1 MTARRARGTIVGAA
15 LVAARRQGVARCRYG
30 RPQGSP
36 LRVLV
41 AAVLLVFGATAASS
55 EGAAAPEGWL
65 ESAIAA
71 EHRGPERRA
80 RDVYRHPAKVL
91 RFFGLRP
98 DSSVVEIWPSDGWWT
113 EILGPALHEEGAYF
127 AAGFSM
133 TADRTP
139 GWRKGAQK
147 RFAEKL
153 EARPDL
159 YDAVVMTELSVPER
173 TTIAPPGSVDL
184 VLTFRNVHNW
194 INGDYAPEMFQVIA
208 RALRPGGVLGLV
220 THRAP
225 PGWGIEDTKR
235 SGYVAEALVVEM
247 AEAAGLS
254 LEASSDINANPRD
267 THDHAAGVWTLPPS
281 FALCGEMA
289 DDAEREACERQYRAV
304 GESDRMTL
312 RFRKKATVAEAD

>member
-1 MTARRARGTIVGAA
+1 MIGRYRHRR
-15 LVAARRQGVARCRYG
+15 L
-30 RPQGSP
+30 QGSP
-36 LRVLV
+36 LWVPV
-41 AAVLLVFGATAASS
+41 AAVLLVFIAASARP
-55 EGAAAPEGWL
+55 EPTTPPEGWL
-65 ESAIAA
+65 ESAVAG
-71 EHRGPERRA
+71 EHRGPERHA
-80 RDVYRHPAKVL
+80 RDVYRHPVEVL
-91 RFFGLRP
+91 RFFGLQP
-98 DSSVVEIWPSDGWWT
+98 DSTVVEIWPSDGWWT
-113 EILGPALHEEGAYF
+113 EILGPALRDEGAYF

-139 GWRKGAQK
+139 AWRRAAQK

-173 TTIAPPGSVDL
+173 TTIAPPASVDL

-194 INGDYAPEMFQVIA
+194 INGDYAPAMFQVIA

-225 PGWGIEDTKR
+225 PGRTAEDTKR
-235 SGYVAEALVVEM
+235 DGYVAKALVVEM
-247 AEAAGLS
+247 AAAAGLT

-267 THDHAAGVWTLPPS
+267 THDHPAGVWTLPPS
-281 FALCGEMA
+281 FAHCRKMQ
-289 DDAEREACERQYRAV
+289 DAQERGACELHYRAI

-312 RFRKKATVAEAD
+312 RFRKQATDAEAD

>member
-1 MTARRARGTIVGAA
+1 MIARYRRGR
-15 LVAARRQGVARCRYG
+15 L
-30 RPQGSP
+30 QGSP
-36 LRVLV
+36 LRVPV
-41 AAVLLVFGATAASS
+41 AAVLLVFIAAS
-55 EGAAAPEGWL
+55 ARPEPTTPPEDWL
-65 ESAIAA
+65 KSAVAG
-71 EHRGPERRA
+71 EHRGPERHA
-80 RDVYRHPAKVL
+80 RDVYRHPVEVL
-91 RFFGLRP
+91 RFFGLQP
-98 DSSVVEIWPSDGWWT
+98 DSTVVEIWPSDGWWT
-113 EILGPALHEEGAYF
+113 EILGPALRDEGAYF

-139 GWRKGAQK
+139 AWRRAAQK

-173 TTIAPPGSVDL
+173 TTIAPPASVDL

-194 INGDYAPEMFQVIA
+194 INGDYAPVMLQVIA

-225 PGWGIEDTKR
+225 PGRTAEDTKR
-235 SGYVAEALVVEM
+235 DGYVAKALVVEM
-247 AEAAGLS
+247 AAAAGLT

-267 THDHAAGVWTLPPS
+267 THDHPAGVWTLPPS
-281 FALCGEMA
+281 FAHCRNMQ
-289 DDAEREACERQYRAV
+289 DAQERGACELRYRAI

-312 RFRKKATVAEAD
+312 RFRKQATDAEAD

>member
-1 MTARRARGTIVGAA
+1 MIGRYRHRR
-15 LVAARRQGVARCRYG
+15 L
-30 RPQGSP
+30 QGSP
-36 LRVLV
+36 LRVPV
-41 AAVLLVFGATAASS
+41 AAVLLVFIAASARP
-55 EGAAAPEGWL
+55 EPTTPPEGWL
-65 ESAIAA
+65 ESAVAG
-71 EHRGPERRA
+71 EHRGPERHA
-80 RDVYRHPAKVL
+80 RDVYRHPVEVL
-91 RFFGLRP
+91 RFFGLQP
-98 DSSVVEIWPSDGWWT
+98 DSTVVEIWPSDGWWT
-113 EILGPALHEEGAYF
+113 EILGPALRDEGAYF

-139 GWRKGAQK
+139 AWRRAAQK

-173 TTIAPPGSVDL
+173 TTIAPPASVDL

-194 INGDYAPEMFQVIA
+194 INGDYTPVMFQVIA

-225 PGWGIEDTKR
+225 PGRTAEDTKR
-235 SGYVAEALVVEM
+235 DGYVAKALVVEM
-247 AEAAGLS
+247 AAAAGLT

-267 THDHAAGVWTLPPS
+267 THDHPAGVWTLPPS
-281 FALCGEMA
+281 FAHCRNMQ
-289 DDAEREACERQYRAV
+289 DAQERGACELHYRAI

-312 RFRKKATVAEAD
+312 RFRKQATDAEAD

>member
-1 MTARRARGTIVGAA
+1 MIARYRH
-15 LVAARRQGVARCRYG
+15 G
-30 RPQGSP
+30 RLQGSP

-41 AAVLLVFGATAASS
+41 AAVLLVFTAASARP
-55 EGAAAPEGWL
+55 EPTTPPEGWL
-65 ESAIAA
+65 ESAVAG
-71 EHRGPERRA
+71 EHRGPERHA
-80 RDVYRHPAKVL
+80 RDVYRHPVEVL
-91 RFFGLRP
+91 RFFGLQP
-98 DSSVVEIWPSDGWWT
+98 DSTVVEIWPSDGWWT
-113 EILGPALHEEGAYF
+113 EILGPALRDEGAYF

-139 GWRKGAQK
+139 AWRRAAQK

-173 TTIAPPGSVDL
+173 TTIAPPASVDL

-194 INGDYAPEMFQVIA
+194 INGDYAPVMFQVIA

-225 PGWGIEDTKR
+225 PGRTAEDTKR
-235 SGYVAEALVVEM
+235 DGYVAKALVVEM
-247 AEAAGLS
+247 AAAAGLT

-267 THDHAAGVWTLPPS
+267 THDHPAGVWTLPPS
-281 FALCGEMA
+281 FAHCRNMQ
-289 DDAEREACERQYRAV
+289 DAQERSACELHYRAI

-312 RFRKKATVAEAD
+312 RFRKQATDAEA

>member
-1 MTARRARGTIVGAA
+1 M
-15 LVAARRQGVARCRYG
+15 
-30 RPQGSP
+30 
-36 LRVLV
+36 
-41 AAVLLVFGATAASS
+41 
-55 EGAAAPEGWL
+55 E
-65 ESAIAA
+65 
-71 EHRGPERRA
+71 
-80 RDVYRHPAKVL
+80 VL
-91 RFFGLRP
+91 RFFGLQP
-98 DSSVVEIWPSDGWWT
+98 DSTVVEIWPSDGWWT
-113 EILGPALHEEGAYF
+113 EILGPALRDEGAYF

-139 GWRKGAQK
+139 AWRRAAQK

-173 TTIAPPGSVDL
+173 TTIAPPASVDL

-194 INGDYAPEMFQVIA
+194 INGDYAPVMFQVIA

-225 PGWGIEDTKR
+225 PGRTAEDTKR
-235 SGYVAEALVVEM
+235 DGYVAKALVVEM
-247 AEAAGLS
+247 AAAAGLT

-267 THDHAAGVWTLPPS
+267 THDHPAGVWTLPPS
-281 FALCGEMA
+281 FAHCRNMQ
-289 DDAEREACERQYRAV
+289 DAQERGACELHYRAI

-312 RFRKKATVAEAD
+312 RFRKQATDAEAD

>member
-1 MTARRARGTIVGAA
+1 MIARYRH
-15 LVAARRQGVARCRYG
+15 G
-30 RPQGSP
+30 RLQGSP
-36 LRVLV
+36 LRVPV
-41 AAVLLVFGATAASS
+41 AAVLLVFIAASARP
-55 EGAAAPEGWL
+55 EPTTPPEGWL
-65 ESAIAA
+65 ESAVAG
-71 EHRGPERRA
+71 EHRGPERHA
-80 RDVYRHPAKVL
+80 RDVYRHPVEVL
-91 RFFGLRP
+91 RFFGLQP
-98 DSSVVEIWPSDGWWT
+98 DSTVVEIWPSDGWWT
-113 EILGPALHEEGAYF
+113 EILGPALRDEGAYF

-139 GWRKGAQK
+139 AWRRAAQK

-173 TTIAPPGSVDL
+173 TTIAPPASVDL

-194 INGDYAPEMFQVIA
+194 INGDYAPVMFQVIA

-225 PGWGIEDTKR
+225 PGRTAEDTKR
-235 SGYVAEALVVEM
+235 DGYVAKALVVEM
-247 AEAAGLS
+247 AAAAGLT

-267 THDHAAGVWTLPPS
+267 THDHPAGVWTLPPS
-281 FALCGEMA
+281 FAHCRNMQ
-289 DDAEREACERQYRAV
+289 DAQERGACELHYRAI

-312 RFRKKATVAEAD
+312 RFRKQATGVEAD

>member
-1 MTARRARGTIVGAA
+1 MLRRKSLWLDRRVSLAAVAGRPGRAALPKLFLACVVCVGVGAD
-15 LVAARRQGVARCRYG
+15 
-30 RPQGSP
+30 
-36 LRVLV
+36 
-41 AAVLLVFGATAASS
+41 
-55 EGAAAPEGWL
+55 EAAAPEGWL
-65 ESAIAA
+65 ESAIEG
-71 EHRGPERRA
+71 EHRGAERRA
-80 RDVYRHPAKVL
+80 RDAYRHPAEVL

-98 DSSVVEIWPSDGWWT
+98 DSTVVEIWPSDGWWA
-113 EILGPALHEEGAYF
+113 EILGPALRDEGAYF

-139 GWRKGAQK
+139 GWRKGVQK

-159 YDAVVMTELSVPER
+159 YDAVVVTELSVPER
-173 TTIAPPGSVDL
+173 TTIAPPESVDL

-194 INGDYAPEMFQVIA
+194 INGDYAPVMFQVIA

-225 PGWGIEDTKR
+225 PGRTAEDTKQD
-235 SGYVAEALVVEM
+235 GYVAEALVVEM
-247 AEAAGLS
+247 AAAAGLT

-267 THDHAAGVWTLPPS
+267 THDHPAGVWTLPPS
-281 FALCGEMA
+281 FAHCRGMQ
-289 DDAEREACERQYRAV
+289 DAEERAACEKHYRAI

-312 RFRKKATVAEAD
+312 RFRKTEGS